1 MRDRV
6 AIVAGATGLIG
17 REVVKALLAR
27 PNYGKVVALVRTPR
41 EEWDG
46 TCIQIQTDYSSE
58 SLERQLGPY
67 LPRAHVFCCLGT
79 TIKKAGTRERF
90 KAVDYEYPMRLGR
103 LAETYQASQFAIV
116 TAIGADAQSGV
127 FYSRVKGEVEQ
138 DLMRLR
144 LPALH
149 LFRPSLLLGSRA
161 EFRLGERAA
170 TGLLPIISPLLAGP
184 LRPYKPIAAERV
196 ARAMVE
202 AAQSERQG
210 SHVYTYDQMIALT
223 N

>member
-1 MRDRV
+1 MRNRV

-17 REVVKALLAR
+17 REVVNELLAR
-27 PNYGKVVALVRTPR
+27 QNYGKVIALVRMPR

-46 TCIQIQTDYSSE
+46 ACIQLQTDYSFE
-58 SLERQLGPY
+58 SLEVQLEPY
-67 LPRAHVFCCLGT
+67 LPGAHLFCCLGT
-79 TIKKAGTRERF
+79 TIKTAGTRERF

-103 LAETYQASQFAIV
+103 VAESYQASQFAIV
-116 TAIGADAQSGV
+116 TAIGADARSGV

-170 TGLLPIISPLLAGP
+170 MGLLLMISPLLAGP

-196 ARAMVE
+196 ARAMVR
-202 AAQSERQG
+202 AALSERQG
-210 SHVYTYDQMIALT
+210 SHVYTYDQMIAL
-223 N
+223 NE